1 MLQHEAEGTDRRVV
15 GGELMVVEVVALGG
29 VLAADID
36 DGDGRIGEIL
46 RGRLATDD
54 GHAVDG
60 GEEGAGEE
68 LVLVSAAGMGEDE
81 GEGHGGLG
89 GVKSRGEQETKEL

>member
-1 MLQHEAEGTDRRVV
+1 MI
-15 GGELMVVEVVALGG
+15 GGELVMVEIMPLGR

-36 DGDGRIGEIL
+36 DGDGGISKIL

-60 GEEGAGEE
+60 GEQAAGEE
-68 LVLVSAAGMGEDE
+68 FVLMSAAGMSEDE
-81 GEGHGGLG
+81 CERHRPDYE
-89 GVKSRGEQETKEL
+89 RGKLAMHAEARL